1 MAELKGLQRYH
12 GEGGTMVRPFLESI
26 RDSCNATMERAG
38 LKTYRLNRGFSHVAT
53 LPWRGRD
60 DKWPLLLPSTLSV
73 ATLPWRGRD

>member
-38 LKTYRLNRGFSHVAT
+38 LISPQCGF
-53 LPWRGRD
+53 
-60 DKWPLLLPSTLSV
+60 
-73 ATLPWRGRD
+73 